1 LPLVGKAGQQQQQQK
16 KPFVK
21 VTFRVCPFLIYF
33 SLFFLLLSSSDG
45 IWTRK
50 KNQKKIATTHNSFSF
65 MTFEGVG
72 VGHGEIQQ
80 AVVVKKSPLVFLLLV
95 MFFSSLLVV
104 DHLPST
110 PPFLPTL
117 EAFVCC

>member
-1 LPLVGKAGQQQQQQK
+1 LDTKEKQ
-16 KPFVK
+16 
-21 VTFRVCPFLIYF
+21 I
-33 SLFFLLLSSSDG
+33 
-45 IWTRK
+45 
-50 KNQKKIATTHNSFSF
+50 KNATTHNSFSF

-80 AVVVKKSPLVFLLLV
+80 DVVVKKSPLVFLLLV